1 MPTPSTQFWGYRTD
15 CVFTKDEERK
25 AVSINEAWVATEGR
39 LLHEASS
46 MAELLVRIRHHI
58 SARLIHGEG
67 WERLLERAEET
78 PATMAAFPFGFEI
91 PLQDPAPRADF
102 GVSLVGDSR
111 TAALYQER
119 SRAGEASPSAA
130 GLAWLLDETDRE
142 DSLLRHVVGRKML
155 LEYDIDPSP
164 ENKQQDPGVFLYP
177 VKGALAGD
185 GRQIGELGAVH
196 DALAHA
202 CGWSSVVSERRQL
215 ERVYRMLGP
224 DTLIKAAGAFPS
236 RERAIRIAATGFRTA
251 PEVTAFL
258 ERAGWPGDS
267 AIAGSTVSF
276 FEERSAFAYMG
287 VHLDVDANGVGQSLG
302 LSLFPNDKEW
312 LKDIRHWTTIID
324 VIGEQGY
331 GLPEKL
337 AELAHWS
344 TGSTT
349 LYGKAGPVMLVRG
362 IHHIKLAIREDR
374 VEQAK
379 GYVFFLM
386 MCMQP
391 KGKTAAKPTS

>member
-1 MPTPSTQFWGYRTD
+1 MN
-15 CVFTKDEERK
+15 
-25 AVSINEAWVATEGR
+25 INEAWIATEAR
-39 LLHEASS
+39 LLHEADS
-46 MAELLVRIRHHI
+46 MAELLVRIKPHI
-58 SARLIHGEG
+58 SARLIDGQA

-102 GVSLVGDSR
+102 GVSLVGNSR

-119 SRAGEASPSAA
+119 TRAGEASPSAA

-142 DSLLRHVVGRKML
+142 DSLLRRVIGRKML

-164 ENKQQDPGVFLYP
+164 GNKQQDPGVFLYP
-177 VKGALAGD
+177 VEGALAGD
-185 GRQIGELGAVH
+185 GRQVRELGAVH

-202 CGWSSVVSERRQL
+202 CGWSSIASERLQL
-215 ERVYRMLGP
+215 ERVYRMLEP
-224 DTLIKAAGAFPS
+224 DTLIKAVGAFPA
-236 RERAIRIAATGFRTA
+236 RERAIRIAATGFKTA
-251 PEVTAFL
+251 PRVTAFL
-258 ERAGWPGDS
+258 ERVGWPGDG
-267 AIAGSTVSF
+267 AAAGATVSF

-287 VHLDVDANGVGQSLG
+287 VHLDIDANGVGPSLG